1 MRKVLF
7 IPTETTYLLRNEILR
22 PGLPIE
28 SVHFDGDLA
37 TGTFHLGVF
46 VDDTLA
52 CVGSFMLS
60 EFNGMPAYQLRGMAT
75 HEKFQQQGLGRLL
88 MEKAEKIV
96 FANDIKSIWCNAREI
111 AVPFY
116 TKLGYHT
123 HGDFFMIE
131 GVGNHVVMAKDL

>member
-7 IPTETTYLLRNEILR
+7 IPAKTTYLLRNEILR

-37 TGTFHLGVF
+37 AGTFHLGVF

-60 EFNGMPAYQLRGMAT
+60 EFNGTPAYQLRGMAT
-75 HEKFQQQGLGRLL
+75 HEKFQQQG
-88 MEKAEKIV
+88 AWA
-96 FANDIKSIWCNAREI
+96 F
-111 AVPFY
+111 
-116 TKLGYHT
+116 T
-123 HGDFFMIE
+123 HGKSRKNRFCQ
-131 GVGNHVVMAKDL
+131 